1 MKNYWFAALLL
12 LAGCEDKNLASTQQG
27 QTTAPKY
34 SANTAPTTAAPPQI
48 IPNNLPLLNQHMEE
62 NTSVYPH
69 NSMQLAVDQGIKA
82 IAAPIQQDLLAIMG
96 TDLQSVDTNF
106 NGQRITFQYQ
116 AWQLKKPSVCSHA
129 QQNAMQFS
137 ECTQA
142 AKQLFQSMCDQ
153 LQQEKQNAH
162 PRTQKLQRMY
172 CQAAVDFKPTVAQIS
187 RSEPKGDDKLQALRQ
202 NCNDLIFKAK
212 ISENAKDEKA
222 RDQVCQAYKKAAN
235 LN

>member
-1 MKNYWFAALLL
+1 MKNYCFAALLL
-12 LAGCEDKNLASTQQG
+12 LAGCEDKNS
-27 QTTAPKY
+27 
-34 SANTAPTTAAPPQI
+34 
-48 IPNNLPLLNQHMEE
+48 NNPPLLNQHMQE

-69 NSMQLAVDQGIKA
+69 NSVQLAVDQGIKA

-116 AWQLKKPSVCSHA
+116 VWQIQKSSVCNHA

-142 AKQLFQSMCDQ
+142 AKQLFQSMCGQ
-153 LQQEKQNAH
+153 LQQEKQNPH
-162 PRTQKLQRMY
+162 PRTQQLQRMY

-187 RSEPKGDDKLQALRQ
+187 RSEPKGDDKLQALRK

-212 ISENAKDEKA
+212 ISEDAKDEKA
-222 RDQVCQAYKKAAN
+222 REQVCQDYKKAAN